1 MSWGLGW
8 KRPSE
13 VFHLTL
19 NYGSDEPAEN
29 PGRISSAS
37 NSSAS
42 SSSSSILSQDQE
54 LGFRIDLDWSAGDD
68 EDQVALRLQSQLMV
82 ALPMPQD
89 TVVVELTSGEEERNV
104 GVEMKVVKRREPLR
118 AVTLNKTAGS
128 GQQSD
133 GTGVLTRLLRLD
145 FASQMP
151 GVADGVSACGDH
163 WKSVTML
170 SLCGC
175 GLSVSLPFVIRFRYN
190 FSFSFYYYVIMIL
203 RLDCIGRFFFP

>member
-19 NYGSDEPAEN
+19 NYGSDEPPAESL
-29 PGRISSAS
+29 GRLSSSS
-37 NSSAS
+37 NSSAAS
-42 SSSSSILSQDQE
+42 VMSQDQE

-82 ALPMPQD
+82 AQPVPQD
-89 TVVVELTSGEEERNV
+89 TVLVELRSDEEARNV
-104 GVEMKVVKRREPLR
+104 SVEMKVVKRREPLR

-145 FASQMP
+145 LASKAQ
-151 GVADGVSACGDH
+151 GVAEGGVSSCGEH
-163 WKSVTML
+163 WKSVTLL
-170 SLCGC
+170 SLSNC
-175 GLSVSLPFVIRFRYN
+175 GLSVSLSSVFR
-190 FSFSFYYYVIMIL
+190 
-203 RLDCIGRFFFP
+203 